1 MFGKQIHYCPNC
13 GVQQYDS
20 RLENTVRATMC
31 SRECLREWETK
42 YARMILGMNG
52 LEQAKA
58 EREAK
63 P

>member
-1 MFGKQIHYCPNC
+1 
-13 GVQQYDS
+13 
-20 RLENTVRATMC
+20 MC